1 MVSRDLGNGFRAVPR
16 DAVTLNG
23 MALPQL
29 NTMTEPYNGYWHVI
43 APNGERWT
51 TKTDGLTC
59 IAQSKRQRT
68 TPKSWRNS
76 ASTRRAGRVRER
88 QR

>member
-43 APNGERWT
+43 APNGRAVDNEYGRPYLYRT
-51 TKTDGLTC
+51 IEEATDDANKLAELGDYSTC
-59 IAQSKRQRT
+59 R
-68 TPKSWRNS
+68 
-76 ASTRRAGRVRER
+76 
-88 QR
+88 